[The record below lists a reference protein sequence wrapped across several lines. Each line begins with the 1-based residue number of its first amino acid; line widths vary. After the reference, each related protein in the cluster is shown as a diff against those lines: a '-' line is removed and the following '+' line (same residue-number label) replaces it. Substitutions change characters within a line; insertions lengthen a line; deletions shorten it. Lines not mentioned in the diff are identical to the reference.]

1 MMQMYFQT
9 FKRVLLG
16 MLEKPMWMLLLV
28 SLCIMSLVYAKPV
41 LWDLPVVVIN
51 QDHSPASYALIR
63 SLDATPKLSL
73 KGYDNL
79 DEARHDMIMR
89 ELFAIIIIPTDF
101 EKKLLNGKNVT
112 VPVYGDATNRLASGQ
127 IQQEL
132 MQAYQQLLDNY
143 NGRILQNA
151 GFSATQSKI
160 LLKPIQS
167 ETIAMY
173 NPGVSFAAIIFPGLL
188 VMLLQ
193 HSLLIACVRVSIA
206 VRGTPK
212 GKPPLAVYLGA
223 LSALIP
229 IWLFLSSVFFALWPW
244 VLGYRQEAP
253 LYQIWM
259 LTFPFLLA
267 VLGLGKLITECLRS
281 VEMIYLTLAFVT
293 TPVFYISGTI
303 WPLQA
308 MPDWVLAI
316 SSALPSTWAVNAMAG
331 INQMGLSFQSILGDI
346 VMMLVLGVIYTILGV
361 LVGMLRN
368 GELRKITHQFKH
380 WMRHYNKSN
389 R

>member
-41 LWDLPVVVIN
+41 LWDLPVAVIN

-316 SSALPSTWAVNAMAG
+316 SSALPSTWTVNAMAG

>member
-16 MLEKPMWMLLLV
+16 MLEKPMWMLLIV
-28 SLCIMSLVYAKPV
+28 SLCVMSLVYAKPV
-41 LWDLPVVVIN
+41 LWDLPVAVIN
-51 QDHSPASYALIR
+51 QDHSPASYSLIR
-63 SLDATPKLSL
+63 SLNATPKLSV
-73 KGYDNL
+73 KSYDNL
-79 DEARHDMIMR
+79 EEARHDMIMR
-89 ELFAIIIIPTDF
+89 ELFAIIIVPTNF
-101 EKKLLNGKNVT
+101 EKKLLNGKDVT
-112 VPVYGDATNRLASGQ
+112 VPVFGDATNRLASGQ

-132 MQAYQQLLDNY
+132 MLAYQQLLDSY

-151 GFSATQSKI
+151 GFSAEQSKI
-160 LLKPIQS
+160 LLKPIQG
-167 ETIAMY
+167 ETITMY

-206 VRGTPK
+206 VRSTPK

-229 IWLFLSSVFFALWPW
+229 IWLFLSAVFFALWPW

-308 MPDWVLAI
+308 MPDWVLAV

-346 VMMLVLGVIYTILGV
+346 VMMLILGVVYTVLGV

-368 GELRKITHQFKH
+368 GELRHITHQFKH
-380 WMRHYNKSN
+380 WLHHRGESK
-389 R
+389 

>member
-1 MMQMYFQT
+1 MQMYFQT

-41 LWDLPVVVIN
+41 LWDLPVAVIN

-316 SSALPSTWAVNAMAG
+316 SSALPSTWTVNAMAG

>member
-16 MLEKPMWMLLLV
+16 MLEKPMWMLLIV

-41 LWDLPVVVIN
+41 LWDLPVAVIN
-51 QDHSPASYALIR
+51 QDHSPASYSLIR
-63 SLDATPKLSL
+63 ALNSTPKLSINN
-73 KGYDNL
+73 YDNL

-101 EKKLLNGKNVT
+101 EKKLLNGKDVT
-112 VPVYGDATNRLASGQ
+112 VPVFGDATNRLASGQ

-132 MQAYQQLLDNY
+132 MLAYQQLLDSY

-151 GFSATQSKI
+151 GFSVEQSKI
-160 LLKPIQS
+160 LLKPIQG

-206 VRGTPK
+206 VRSTPK

-229 IWLFLSSVFFALWPW
+229 IWLFLSAVFFALWPW

-253 LYQIWM
+253 LYQVWM

-308 MPDWVLAI
+308 MPNWVFAI

-346 VMMLVLGVIYTILGV
+346 VMMLVLGVIYTVLGV

-368 GELRKITHQFKH
+368 GELRHITHQFKH
-380 WMRHYNKSN
+380 WLHHRGEPK
-389 R
+389 

>member
-28 SLCIMSLVYAKPV
+28 SLCIMSLVFAKPV
-41 LWDLPVVVIN
+41 LWDLPVAVIN

-303 WPLQA
+303 
-308 MPDWVLAI
+308 
-316 SSALPSTWAVNAMAG
+316 
-331 INQMGLSFQSILGDI
+331 
-346 VMMLVLGVIYTILGV
+346 
-361 LVGMLRN
+361 
-368 GELRKITHQFKH
+368 
-380 WMRHYNKSN
+380 
-389 R
+389 

>member
-1 MMQMYFQT
+1 MQMYFQT

-380 WMRHYNKSN
+380 WARHYNKSN

>member
-1 MMQMYFQT
+1 MQMYFQT

-41 LWDLPVVVIN
+41 LWDLPVAVIN

-63 SLDATPKLSL
+63 SLNATPKLSL

-132 MQAYQQLLDNY
+132 MQAYQQLLDSY

-368 GELRKITHQFKH
+368 GELRKITHQFKY
-380 WMRHYNKSN
+380 WVRHYHHHRSK
-389 R
+389 

>member
-1 MMQMYFQT
+1 MQMYFQT

-16 MLEKPMWMLLLV
+16 MLEKPMWMLLIV
-28 SLCIMSLVYAKPV
+28 SLCVMSLVYAKPV
-41 LWDLPVVVIN
+41 LWDLPVAVIN
-51 QDHSPASYALIR
+51 QDHSPASYSLIR
-63 SLDATPKLSL
+63 SLNATPKLSV
-73 KGYDNL
+73 KSYDNL
-79 DEARHDMIMR
+79 EEARHDMIMR
-89 ELFAIIIIPTDF
+89 ELFAIIIVPTNF
-101 EKKLLNGKNVT
+101 EKKLLNGKDVT
-112 VPVYGDATNRLASGQ
+112 VPVFGDATNRLASGQ

-132 MQAYQQLLDNY
+132 MLAYQQLLDSY

-151 GFSATQSKI
+151 GFSAEQSKI
-160 LLKPIQS
+160 LLKPIQG
-167 ETIAMY
+167 ETITMY

-206 VRGTPK
+206 VRSTPK

-229 IWLFLSSVFFALWPW
+229 IWLFLSAVFFALWPW

-308 MPDWVLAI
+308 MPDWVLAV

-346 VMMLVLGVIYTILGV
+346 VMMLILGVVYTVLGV

-368 GELRKITHQFKH
+368 GELRHITHQFKH
-380 WMRHYNKSN
+380 WLHHRGESK
-389 R
+389 

>member
-16 MLEKPMWMLLLV
+16 MLEKPMWMLLIV
-28 SLCIMSLVYAKPV
+28 SLCVMSLVYAKPV
-41 LWDLPVVVIN
+41 LWDLPVAVIN
-51 QDHSPASYALIR
+51 QDHSPASYSLIR
-63 SLDATPKLSL
+63 SLNATPKLSL
-73 KGYDNL
+73 KSYDSL
-79 DEARHDMIMR
+79 DDARHDMIMR

-101 EKKLLNGKNVT
+101 EKKLLNGKDVT
-112 VPVYGDATNRLASGQ
+112 VPVFGDATNRLASGQ

-132 MQAYQQLLDNY
+132 MLAYQQLLDSY

-151 GFSATQSKI
+151 GFSLEQSKI
-160 LLKPIQS
+160 LLKPIQG
-167 ETIAMY
+167 ETIGMY

-206 VRGTPK
+206 VRSTPK

-229 IWLFLSSVFFALWPW
+229 IWLFLSAVFFALWPW

-308 MPDWVLAI
+308 MPDWVFAT
-316 SSALPSTWAVNAMAG
+316 SSVLPSTWAVNAMAG

-346 VMMLVLGVIYTILGV
+346 VMMLILGV
-361 LVGMLRN
+361 VYTVLGTLVGMLRN
-368 GELRKITHQFKH
+368 GELRHITHQFKH
-380 WMRHYNKSN
+380 WLHHRGE
-389 R
+389 

>member
-1 MMQMYFQT
+1 MQMYFQT

-41 LWDLPVVVIN
+41 LWDLPVAVIN

-132 MQAYQQLLDNY
+132 MQAYQQLLDSY

-368 GELRKITHQFKH
+368 GELREITHQFKH
-380 WMRHYNKSN
+380 WVRHYNKSN

>member
-1 MMQMYFQT
+1 M
-9 FKRVLLG
+9 
-16 MLEKPMWMLLLV
+16 
-28 SLCIMSLVYAKPV
+28 
-41 LWDLPVVVIN
+41 
-51 QDHSPASYALIR
+51 
-63 SLDATPKLSL
+63 
-73 KGYDNL
+73 
-79 DEARHDMIMR
+79 
-89 ELFAIIIIPTDF
+89 
-101 EKKLLNGKNVT
+101 
-112 VPVYGDATNRLASGQ
+112 YGDATNRLASGQ

-132 MQAYQQLLDNY
+132 MQAYQQLLDSY

-380 WMRHYNKSN
+380 WVRHYNKSN